1 MDIQL
6 VQQFNACKILVVGDY
21 IIDQYINGD
30 VERISPEA
38 PVPIVRSNW
47 VKTQLG
53 GAGNVVN
60 NIQSLQGHTKVLTCF
75 GKDSYGDLLIE
86 LLEKTDA
93 DTNFILRTSDIDTIR
108 KIRVTARGQQIVR
121 VDFEKAKPPEIS
133 PFIQYVQNNLNDI
146 LTGIDVIVI
155 SDYGKGIITP
165 ELTNLLLTEAK
176 NRSIP
181 VLVDPKGKDW
191 SKYNGATTC
200 TPNLS
205 EFSDVINKKV
215 DQSMEDVILNEGVK
229 ICKEHDLEF
238 LLVTRSERGMSLI
251 SKNGNK
257 TDFPVKKREVIDVS
271 GAGDTVISTMAL
283 CMAAHLPLGACCK
296 IANTAASIAVS
307 KFGTSPVMYDEL
319 IDILSENAPSMVVS
333 AANIKR
339 IADTLHSAGK
349 KIVFTNGC
357 FDILH
362 AGHLHSLEYAKS
374 LGDVLI
380 VGLNSDASVKRL
392 KGESRP
398 IICENDRAALLKSL
412 RMVDYVTI
420 FEEDTPLNLIQAIQP
435 DVLVKGEDYKSKEV
449 VGKETVESRG
459 GEVKLVDLKPGL
471 STSNIIEKILKN
483 YKE

>member
-1 MDIQL
+1 MQ
-6 VQQFNACKILVVGDY
+6 
-21 IIDQYINGD
+21 
-30 VERISPEA
+30 R
-38 PVPIVRSNW
+38 
-47 VKTQLG
+47 
-53 GAGNVVN
+53 
-60 NIQSLQGHTKVLTCF
+60 
-75 GKDSYGDLLIE
+75 
-86 LLEKTDA
+86 
-93 DTNFILRTSDIDTIR
+93 
-108 KIRVTARGQQIVR
+108 
-121 VDFEKAKPPEIS
+121 
-133 PFIQYVQNNLNDI
+133 NLDDI
-146 LTGIDVIVI
+146 LTDIDVIII
-155 SDYGKGIITP
+155 SDYGKGTITP
-165 ELTNLLLTEAK
+165 ELTNLLLAEAK

-191 SKYNGATTC
+191 SKYNGATIC

-205 EFSDVINKKV
+205 EFSEVINKKI
-215 DQSMEDVILNEGVK
+215 DQSMEDVILNNGVK

-251 SKNGNK
+251 SKNGDK

-271 GAGDTVISTMAL
+271 GAGDIVISTMAL
-283 CMAAHLPLGACCK
+283 CIAAHIPLETCCK
-296 IANTAASIAVS
+296 IANAAASIAVS
-307 KFGTSPVMYDEL
+307 KFGTSPVTYDEL
-319 IDILSENAPSMVVS
+319 LDVLSENAPSMIVS
-333 AANIKR
+333 TANIKR
-339 IADTLHSAGK
+339 IADTLHSTGK

-398 IICENDRAALLKSL
+398 IISENDRAALLKSL

-435 DVLVKGEDYKSKEV
+435 DVLVKGEDYKNKEIA
-449 VGKETVESRG
+449 GKETVESMG

-471 STSNIIEKILKN
+471 STSNIIEKILNTCKN
-483 YKE
+483 DKN